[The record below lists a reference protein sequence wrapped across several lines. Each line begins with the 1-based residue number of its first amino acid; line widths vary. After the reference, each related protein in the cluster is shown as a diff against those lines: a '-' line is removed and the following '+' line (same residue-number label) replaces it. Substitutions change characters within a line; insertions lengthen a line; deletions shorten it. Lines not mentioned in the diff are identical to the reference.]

1 MRQDTADPDS
11 TVQQRRA
18 TIPVVLSAW
27 TRPSYLCLGSKPVAE
42 GIHTLQ
48 EFMFQTKGMVYLLAI
63 AYLIAFTWF
72 WKFISN
78 TKKNRD

>member
-1 MRQDTADPDS
+1 M
-11 TVQQRRA
+11 
-18 TIPVVLSAW
+18 
-27 TRPSYLCLGSKPVAE
+27 AE